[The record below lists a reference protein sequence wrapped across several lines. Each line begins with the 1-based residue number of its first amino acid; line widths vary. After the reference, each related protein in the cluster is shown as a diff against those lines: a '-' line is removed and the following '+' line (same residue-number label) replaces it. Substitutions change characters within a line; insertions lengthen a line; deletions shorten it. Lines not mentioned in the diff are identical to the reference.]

1 MEKGRYLDMENNENE
16 TLVFE
21 LLRLYDISSAKGILA
36 IKEMLNSTEY
46 DLLKR
51 LGKVMFRC
59 IEKGI
64 NIQQL
69 QELFSNYAESDMGSS
84 KVEKKIIQ
92 DALLCIVAGERR
104 EYLEELMI
112 SVTGMDYE
120 ILGEKENLDYKEQQ
134 RKYFTAKRVY
144 SVNTNRL
151 EEIDADDAAIL
162 RCLNKIENKVLIAA
176 LYGASGNTIEH
187 FLSIVDKDL
196 ARVLFEDLQNVS
208 ASEVDEELI
217 IEAQMTVLNLLR
229 D

>member
-1 MEKGRYLDMENNENE
+1 MLD
-16 TLVFE
+16 
-21 LLRLYDISSAKGILA
+21 
-36 IKEMLNSTEY
+36 STEY

-104 EYLEELMI
+104 AYLEELMI
-112 SVTGMDYE
+112 SVTGMDFE
-120 ILGEKENLDYKEQQ
+120 TLGEKENLDYNEKQ
-134 RKYFTAKRVY
+134 REYLASKKIY
-144 SVNTNRL
+144 SVNTNKL

-162 RCLNKIENKVLIAA
+162 RCLNKIENKVLIPA
-176 LYGASGNTIEH
+176 LYGASGKTIEY
-187 FLSIVDKDL
+187 FLSIVEKDL
-196 ARVLFEDLQNVS
+196 ARVLFEDLQNVH
-208 ASEVDEELI
+208 ASEVEEKLI
-217 IEAQMTVLNLLR
+217 IEAQLTVLRLLKE
-229 D
+229 